1 LTVVR
6 DPSQTAT
13 VDATFKLVATSGPL
27 EGKSFE
33 IDRPMAIGRQETDIV
48 IDDQTVSR
56 RHASVRP
63 AGDTL
68 EVEDLGSLNGTKVDD
83 APVTSPTQVGA
94 GAQIEIGDTVFRVD
108 PVRDPNATVIR
119 QVDVTRASGGRPA
132 VEERP
137 EVGPT
142 GTRIPKVESPSAEPM
157 PQPMPQQDT
166 PAPEM
171 QPVSAAEP
179 SVEPEPEL
187 PARRIAKA
195 YAYSGVRLVLGY
207 GADFYAIWD
216 RADLEHPVSVY
227 PKSQDGWAE
236 AWTAFIAQEPMAA
249 PVP

>member
-1 LTVVR
+1 
-6 DPSQTAT
+6 

-68 EVEDLGSLNGTKVDD
+68 EVEDLGSLNGTRVDD
-83 APVTSPTQVGA
+83 APLTSPANVGA

-119 QVDVTRASGGRPA
+119 QVDVTRASAGEPA
-132 VEERP
+132 LEERP

-142 GTRIPKVESPSAEPM
+142 GTRIPEVMSPSAEP
-157 PQPMPQQDT
+157 QQE
-166 PAPEM
+166 AP
-171 QPVSAAEP
+171 AAEP
-179 SVEPEPEL
+179 ETRAESAPEPDVES
-187 PARRIAKA
+187 PVRRIAKA

-216 RADLEHPVSVY
+216 RADLEHPVEVY
-227 PKSQDGWAE
+227 PKSVDGWAQ
-236 AWTAFIAQEPMAA
+236 AWTAFIAAEPMAA